1 MRALGEGI
9 LAGLGIAVPVGPI
22 AVLLIDL
29 GIRRGFTAAL
39 PAGLGAASADFAYA
53 AVAAILGAAAA
64 DVLDPVADPLRIA
77 SVVVLVAIAGLR
89 VRELLRDR
97 CGDPARAPAARDGL
111 RLYLAFLG
119 LTLLNPVT
127 VAYFVALIIGLQA
140 TRLLG
145 PTAKVLFVIGAFAAS
160 AAWQTVLVG
169 TGSVLH
175 HRLPGRARLVT
186 GLVGAVVIVG
196 LAVRL
201 ALAQAGT
208 SASAFAANTKSDSC
222 SPPILCVKIVS
233 FTRPQPSSMSGWWP
247 TDSASSPTRLV
258 KASASAKSLN
268 RNSFSR
274 WWSSTTRQPSPRSAR

>member
-1 MRALGEGI
+1 VRALGEGI

-53 AVAAILGAAAA
+53 AVAAILGAAA

-201 ALAQAGT
+201 ALA
-208 SASAFAANTKSDSC
+208 
-222 SPPILCVKIVS
+222 
-233 FTRPQPSSMSGWWP
+233 
-247 TDSASSPTRLV
+247 
-258 KASASAKSLN
+258 
-268 RNSFSR
+268 
-274 WWSSTTRQPSPRSAR
+274 